1 MATMSP
7 RATLSLLTVPAWL
20 CLVAPLPA
28 QAPADDLDTLQE
40 QAIKAA
46 VQRVAPSVVRIET
59 SGGAEVI
66 GSGPR
71 GPQVR
76 KGAGPTSGLV
86 VTADGYIISSAFNFA
101 NKPASIFVSVPGRQD
116 GYVAKQVATDT
127 TRMLTL
133 LKVDATGLPVPE
145 AAPKKDMRIGQTALA
160 VGRTYD
166 TPERLPSVSEGIVSA
181 LGRIWGKAVQTD
193 AKVSPANYGGPLVDL
208 QGRVLGVLVP
218 ASPHGEDETAGV
230 EWYDSGIGFAIPL
243 EDINAVLPRLK
254 EGKDLHRGILGV
266 MPQSPDIYSVAPTVG
281 TVIPG
286 SAAAKAG
293 VKPGDVIKEVDGH
306 LVHNQAQVM
315 HALGSKYEGDTASVK
330 VQRGKEEI
338 DLPKLTLGS
347 AAQSEVT
354 AFLGILPM
362 RDDPELGVEVRYVYP
377 KSPAETAGL
386 KPGDRIL
393 KLGGSQGQPQPFS
406 GRDQFMTILA
416 SIPAGT
422 EVKLEVKRKEGKTET
437 LTARLGEPAA
447 AVPEELPKEA
457 SHKKALEPRKTVGP
471 QRPMGPMVPM
481 PETPPGGPPM
491 PKRGGDT
498 PKGEKPAGD
507 ETPKPDPNKKA
518 ETGLLERSN
527 AANDHQY
534 FVYVPKD
541 YDPNVSYGLVVWL
554 HPVGKN
560 KKQDIEDL
568 TDTWDEYCRD
578 NHLII
583 VGPKAENETGW
594 VASEAEFVLEA
605 VRNVLANYTIDR
617 KRIVAH
623 GMGVGGQMAFYLG
636 FHDRELVRGVATTGA
651 ALSGPPK
658 ERVANE
664 PLAFFLVA
672 GGKDPLAKA
681 VAESKDKLVE
691 HKFPV
696 VYREIPN
703 MGHQYL
709 DLKTLEELVRWI
721 DSLDRI

>member
-1 MATMSP
+1 MSP

-20 CLVAPLPA
+20 CLAAPLAA
-28 QAPADDLDTLQE
+28 QAPEADDLDALQE
-40 QAIKAA
+40 KAIKAA
-46 VQRVAPSVVRIET
+46 VQRVAPCVVRIET

-86 VTADGYIISSAFNFA
+86 VSADGYILSSAFNFA

-133 LKVDATGLPVPE
+133 LKVEATGLPVPE
-145 AAPKKDMRIGQTALA
+145 ATPKKEMRIGQTALA
-160 VGRTYD
+160 VGRTFD
-166 TPERLPSVSEGIVSA
+166 TPEHLPSVSVGIVSA
-181 LGRIWGKAVQTD
+181 VGRIWGKAIQTD

-243 EDINAVLPRLK
+243 EDVNAVLPRLK
-254 EGKDLHRGILGV
+254 EGKDLHRGLLGV
-266 MPQSPDIYSVAPTVG
+266 MPQSPDIYGPAATVG
-281 TVIPG
+281 TVLPS

-293 VKPGDVIKEVDGH
+293 IKPGDVIKEIDGRP
-306 LVHNQAQVM
+306 VNNQAQVL
-315 HALGSKYEGDTASVK
+315 HALGSKYEGDTVSVK
-330 VQRGKEEI
+330 VRRGKEEV

-347 AAQSEVT
+347 AAQAEAV

-386 KPGDRIL
+386 KPGDRVL
-393 KLGGSQGQPQPFS
+393 KFGGSQGPLQPFS
-406 GRDQFMTILA
+406 GRDQFSALVA
-416 SIPAGT
+416 SVPAGM

-437 LTARLGEPAA
+437 LTVRLGELPETVPA
-447 AVPEELPKEA
+447 ELPKEA
-457 SHKKALEPRKTVGP
+457 SLKKALEPRKTVGP
-471 QRPMGPMVPM
+471 QLPMGPMVPM

-491 PKRGGDT
+491 PKKRGGDT
-498 PKGEKPAGD
+498 PKGEQPAGG
-507 ETPKPDPNKKA
+507 EEATKPDPKKKA
-518 ETGLLERSN
+518 ETGLINRSN
-527 AANDHQY
+527 AAADHQY
-534 FVYVPKD
+534 FIYVPKD

-560 KKQDIEDL
+560 KKQDVEDL
-568 TDTWDEYCRD
+568 TDTWDEYCSD

-594 VASEAEFVLEA
+594 VASEAEFVQEA

-617 KRIVAH
+617 KRVVAH
-623 GMGVGGQMAFYLG
+623 GMGIGGQMAFYLG
-636 FHDRELVRGVATTGA
+636 FHDRELIRGVATTGA

-664 PLAFFLVA
+664 PVSFFLVA

-681 VAESKDKLVE
+681 VAETKDKLIE